1 MCAGCAAAEQLETIL
16 KSRRLFISRTARA
29 AVAAV
34 ALSALGVSSVWAQAP
49 LRIGVTPGPLA
60 DSIEVAAKE
69 SRQQGVA
76 VQVIEFTDW
85 TTPNEA
91 LAVGDLDANYFQ
103 HHAFL
108 DNAVAKR
115 GYAFQSIGVG
125 LQGSLGLYS
134 ARYPSLDALPVG
146 ATLAIADDPSNQ
158 TRALDFLRETGLIS
172 LKAGNPRAISLD
184 DIEANPRQLKFIE
197 VPGPQ
202 LVRSFEDVDAVV
214 SPPSNFVTAGRIE
227 VANAALRYSLN
238 ADPYWAIQFVSRQN
252 NATDPR
258 LAQFIALYQAS
269 PAVREQLH
277 KSYASNANFYRL
289 VWLNAPSGS
298 ADAPAQTKP

>member
-1 MCAGCAAAEQLETIL
+1 MCAGCAAAEQLEANV
-16 KSRRLFISRTARA
+16 KSRRFFFSRTARA

-34 ALSALGVSSVWAQAP
+34 ALSALGVSNVWAQAP

-69 SRQQGVA
+69 LRQQGVA

-103 HHAFL
+103 HQAFL

-115 GYAFQSIGVG
+115 GYAFESVGVG

-134 ARYPSLDALPVG
+134 SRYPSIEALPEG

-158 TRALDFLRETGLIS
+158 TRALDFLREIGLIS
-172 LKAGNPRAISLD
+172 LKAGNPRAISID
-184 DIEANPRQLKFIE
+184 DVEGNPRKLTFIE

-202 LVRSFEDVDAVV
+202 LVRSYEDVDAEVAT
-214 SPPSNFVTAGRIE
+214 PSSFATAGRVD
-227 VANAALRYSLN
+227 VAHAALRYSQN
-238 ADPYWAIQFVSRQN
+238 ADPYWAIQFVTRKN
-252 NATDPR
+252 NVNDPR
-258 LAQFIALYQAS
+258 LAQLIAHYQAS
-269 PAVREQLH
+269 PAVREQIY

-289 VWLNAPSGS
+289 VWLTAPSGT
-298 ADAPAQTKP
+298 ATPVAQAKP